1 MQKRLVNERG
11 TALVEATLV
20 LPVLLVL
27 FLGIVEVGFLL
38 LAHVQVANAARE
50 GARQASL
57 CRLNDNCDTLT
68 DVVKTTVFAEAQ
80 WLEMTDMDSGGNTQ
94 VVVQPPSLSSIPSV
108 GDPIT
113 VTVTYNHAS
122 PFISNFVPMFPAE
135 LPVEHTVVMHFDR

>member
-50 GARQASL
+50 GARQGSL
-57 CRLNDNCDTLT
+57 CRLNGNCDTLM
-68 DVVKTTVFAEAQ
+68 DVVRGTVFGEAQ
-80 WLEMTDMDSGGNTQ
+80 WLEMDGGNTQ
-94 VVVQPPSLSSIPSV
+94 VVVQPSSLSSIPSI

-113 VTVTYNHAS
+113 VTVTYEHAS

-135 LPVEHTVVMHFDR
+135 LPVEHQVVMHFDR

>member
-11 TALVEATLV
+11 TALIEVTLV
-20 LPVLLVL
+20 LPVLLIL

-50 GARQASL
+50 GARQGSL
-57 CRLNDNCDTLT
+57 CRLNGNCDTLT
-68 DVVKTTVFAEAQ
+68 DVVRATVFGEAQ
-80 WLEMTDMDSGGNTQ
+80 WLEMDGGNTQ
-94 VVVQPPSLSSIPSV
+94 VVVQPSSLSSVPSV

-113 VTVTYNHAS
+113 VTVTYDHES

-135 LPVEHTVVMHFDR
+135 LPVEHKVVMHFDR

>member
-11 TALVEATLV
+11 TALIEVTLV
-20 LPVLLVL
+20 LPVLLIL

-50 GARQASL
+50 GARQGSL
-57 CRLNDNCDTLT
+57 CRLNGNCDTLT
-68 DVVKTTVFAEAQ
+68 DVVRATVFGEAQ
-80 WLEMTDMDSGGNTQ
+80 WLEMDGGNTQ
-94 VVVQPPSLSSIPSV
+94 VVVQPSSLSSVPSV

-113 VTVTYNHAS
+113 VTVTYDHIS

-135 LPVEHTVVMHFDR
+135 LPVEHQVVMHFDR